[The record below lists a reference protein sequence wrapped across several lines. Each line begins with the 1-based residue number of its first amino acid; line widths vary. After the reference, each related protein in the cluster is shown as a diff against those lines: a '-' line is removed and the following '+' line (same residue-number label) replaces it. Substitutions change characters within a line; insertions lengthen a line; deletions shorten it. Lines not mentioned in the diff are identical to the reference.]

1 LRPRGTLILKNN
13 AINKKY
19 PLLTARKAS
28 ILDLNTAND
37 LFAAIMQL
45 GIPFG
50 YQQANCHNISH
61 YISTFLE
68 SKGYQ
73 CGKIWAF
80 APVVYSMNSSR
91 LISFAD
97 KKNISPT
104 GKIDWGYHVAPVLQ
118 VRIGNKVRKMVI
130 DPGLFPK
137 TMVRYRT
144 WLAKLNTRKLIYLIM
159 DSEWY
164 LYNSSM
170 IPNSQIQYNSNGF
183 SNANPPNVQLPDWF
197 SDKLITDFFRYELD
211 SLNDHWIEKGLAV
224 NETAI
229 AFYDAEIKPI
239 LHSNQHQ
246 GLVYDYKMLVGNV
259 FNFETIFRDNNWN
272 PEMDNNFQFKHQNI
286 IAKYREIYFSNL
298 YKWQQ
303 SLASL
308 NEIIR
313 KNNTK

>member
-1 LRPRGTLILKNN
+1 MR
-13 AINKKY
+13 
-19 PLLTARKAS
+19 S
-28 ILDLNTAND
+28 
-37 LFAAIMQL
+37 

-61 YISTFLE
+61 YISTLLE
-68 SKGYQ
+68 SKGYR

-91 LISFAD
+91 LISFTD

-104 GKIDWGYHVAPVLQ
+104 GKIDWGYHVAPILQ

-137 TMVRYRT
+137 NIVRYRT
-144 WLAKLNTRKLIYLIM
+144 WLAKLRTRKLIYLIM

-170 IPNSQIQYNSNGF
+170 IPNSQIQYNSDGF
-183 SNANPPNVQLPDWF
+183 PNAIQPNIQLPDWF
-197 SDKLITDFFRYELD
+197 SDKLITDFFKYEDD
-211 SLNDHWIEKGLAV
+211 SLRENWIEKGLAV
-224 NETAI
+224 NETAM
-229 AFYDAEIKPI
+229 AFYDTEIKPI
-239 LHSNQHQ
+239 LHSKQHQ
-246 GLVYDYKMLVGNV
+246 DLVTDYKMLVGNV

-272 PEMDNNFQFKHQNI
+272 PEMNDDFQFRHQNI

-298 YKWQQ
+298 QKWQE

-308 NEIIR
+308 NEIISNR
-313 KNNTK
+313 K

>member
-1 LRPRGTLILKNN
+1 
-13 AINKKY
+13 
-19 PLLTARKAS
+19 
-28 ILDLNTAND
+28 
-37 LFAAIMQL
+37 MHL

-68 SKGYQ
+68 SKGYY

-104 GKIDWGYHVAPVLQ
+104 GKIDWGYHVAPILQ

-137 TMVRYRT
+137 NMVRYRT
-144 WLAKLNTRKLIYLIM
+144 WLAKLRTRKLIYLIM

-170 IPNSQIQYNSNGF
+170 IPNSQIQYNSNGYT
-183 SNANPPNVQLPDWF
+183 NAIQPNVKLPDWF
-197 SDKLITDFFRYELD
+197 SDKLITDFFKYEDDALQQ
-211 SLNDHWIEKGLAV
+211 NWIEKGLAV
-224 NETAI
+224 NETAM
-229 AFYDAEIKPI
+229 AFYDAEIKPL
-239 LHSNQHQ
+239 LHSKIHLD
-246 GLVYDYKMLVGNV
+246 LVDDYKMLVGNV

-272 PEMDNNFQFKHQNI
+272 YEMDNNFQFKHQTI
-286 IAKYREIYFSNL
+286 IAKYRDIYFSNL
-298 YKWQQ
+298 NKWQE

-308 NEIIR
+308 NQIIR
-313 KNNTK
+313 ESNTK

>member
-1 LRPRGTLILKNN
+1 
-13 AINKKY
+13 
-19 PLLTARKAS
+19 
-28 ILDLNTAND
+28 
-37 LFAAIMQL
+37 LFAEIIQS

-61 YISTFLE
+61 YISTLLE
-68 SKGYQ
+68 AKGYR
-73 CGKIWAF
+73 CAKIWAF

-91 LISFAD
+91 LITFAD
-97 KKNISPT
+97 KKDISPT
-104 GKIDWGYHVAPVLQ
+104 GKIDWGYHVAPILQ

-137 TMVRYRT
+137 SIVRYRT
-144 WLAKLNTRKLIYLIM
+144 WLAKLKTRKLIYLIM

-170 IPNSQIQYNSNGF
+170 IPNSQIQYNSNGY
-183 SNANPPNVQLPDWF
+183 SNTIQPNVKLPDWF
-197 SDKLITDFFRYELD
+197 SDKLITDFFKYEEEALEQ
-211 SLNDHWIEKGLAV
+211 HWIEKGLAV
-224 NETAI
+224 NETAM

-239 LHSNQHQ
+239 LHSKRD
-246 GLVYDYKMLVGNV
+246 LDLLLDYKMLVGNV
-259 FNFETIFRDNNWN
+259 FKFETIFRDNNWN
-272 PEMDNNFQFKHQNI
+272 YEMDNNFQFKHQNT

-298 YKWQQ
+298 NRWQE

-313 KNNTK
+313 KKAKK